1 MEFPPELERDLRQGI
16 RQARMVNCCCCF
28 VAPAMYLICLCGS
41 VLGGQW
47 ERFLA
52 GFGLL
57 RWGDPLVQG
66 LEIGAG
72 AILFLAL
79 VLPPRLGHMRDSRG
93 ALAVLKMRNLA
104 SSALVAGVAVCGLVL
119 GVKIG
124 PEAASLSLLICA
136 VAMVAG
142 LAVFPRERL
151 WREALNIA
159 GRIGP
164 KVMDYKG

>member
-16 RQARMVNCCCCF
+16 RQARMVNFSCCF
-28 VAPAMYLICLCGS
+28 VAPAMYLICLCSS

-47 ERFLA
+47 GRFLA

-57 RWGDPLVQG
+57 RWDDPLVKG
-66 LEIGAG
+66 LEMGAG
-72 AILFLAL
+72 AVLILAL
-79 VLPPRLGHMRDSRG
+79 VLPPRLGHLRDSRG

-104 SSALVAGVAVCGLVL
+104 SSALVAGIAVCGLVL
-119 GVKIG
+119 GVRIG
-124 PEAASLSLLICA
+124 PSAASLSLIICA

-142 LAVFPRERL
+142 LAVFPRERR
-151 WREALNIA
+151 WREVMTIA